1 MAEKLTPGTTTQN
14 GLVAESDLMYEAPS
28 TAPTFDLKAAEEKF
42 LQSLLAGDVPEDPS
56 AYDQFEAG
64 AESGAGDEDPS
75 YIEEE
80 AAAEDPKPAFEE
92 PGDEPEAE
100 DEDEPVVEDPKLAR
114 GIQRVVQRELAAKA
128 EREAADRAIA
138 EMKALKAELEQYR
151 DLKSTKE
158 IADLMDIDTVGALKA
173 MGKDPDTIIKLA
185 LAQQLGDNAPAAL
198 KEFAREANTKR
209 EIAALRNQLAAQE
222 QEKRAAAYF
231 NTVQTGAREY
241 VNTLGDR
248 TPTLASVAKADPDYV
263 RDEIMEE
270 IVAEARKQ
278 AATNPDG
285 EPISYEEAAKR
296 VEARLSRVAKL
307 LKVQNS
313 TNTAPKIASKPGRT
327 PPTTKPAAKPIVPW
341 ARRNDS
347 IEEQGLAEAMRIFEM
362 EEAKRKAYR
371 R

>member
-92 PGDEPEAE
+92 PGDEP
-100 DEDEPVVEDPKLAR
+100 VVEDPKLAR

-128 EREAADRAIA
+128 EREAAGRAIA

-222 QEKRAAAYF
+222 QEKRAAAY
-231 NTVQTGAREY
+231 
-241 VNTLGDR
+241 
-248 TPTLASVAKADPDYV
+248 
-263 RDEIMEE
+263 
-270 IVAEARKQ
+270 
-278 AATNPDG
+278 
-285 EPISYEEAAKR
+285 
-296 VEARLSRVAKL
+296 
-307 LKVQNS
+307 
-313 TNTAPKIASKPGRT
+313 
-327 PPTTKPAAKPIVPW
+327 
-341 ARRNDS
+341 
-347 IEEQGLAEAMRIFEM
+347 
-362 EEAKRKAYR
+362 
-371 R
+371 